1 MKLWDVITWHQKSW
15 KALTPFNANQ
25 LDVKKSKRI
34 PERYLLRKVSVCS
47 HSESETD
54 TACCKESEDSDD
66 EILVEFGCEENDDGD
81 DGDEID
87 PEDREVEQL
96 MVIQSH

>member
-1 MKLWDVITWHQKSW
+1 MGCYYLTSKKLKSFNSFQCISTRCQKIL
-15 KALTPFNANQ
+15 K
-25 LDVKKSKRI
+25 I
-34 PERYLLRKVSVCS
+34 PERYLQRKVSVCS